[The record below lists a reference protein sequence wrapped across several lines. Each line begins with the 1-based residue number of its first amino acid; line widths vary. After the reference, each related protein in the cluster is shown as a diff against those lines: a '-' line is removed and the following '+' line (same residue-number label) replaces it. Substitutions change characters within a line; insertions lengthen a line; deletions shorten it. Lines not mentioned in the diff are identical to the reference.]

1 MIGLNRHI
9 YQNVNKQTLV
19 RSFVVAW
26 SLRDQKQKQT
36 LGERTFVTSDLCQHK
51 SETWKDRLRPPFFS
65 RVITWQIWLINVK
78 WQIQGWSLSF
88 LLLISH
94 VAVCFVLYSHTVT
107 RSISGGLVLTLRRD
121 FPHPVGL
128 RFKRSL
134 SIFFSFLFSLSF
146 FQGAGHT

>member
-1 MIGLNRHI
+1 MWQSKRLFHGCLAFKRPKTETN
-9 YQNVNKQTLV
+9 TG
-19 RSFVVAW
+19 
-26 SLRDQKQKQT
+26 
-36 LGERTFVTSDLCQHK
+36 GERTLVTSDLCQHK
-51 SETWKDRLRPPFFS
+51 SETWKDRLRPPFFL

-78 WQIQGWSLSF
+78 WQLRGWSLSF

-94 VAVCFVLYSHTVT
+94 VAVCFVLYSHAVT

-134 SIFFSFLFSLSF
+134 SGFSLSF
-146 FQGAGHT
+146 SLSVFSKELDILNIHYL